1 MEQKEQTVTMTRE
14 EWWIVDAALLLFKRN
29 DKESGEFWAKMARS
43 CENREEA
50 AQYIQFALDREKSV
64 REIGR
69 VMEKIKEGQYEDH

>member
-1 MEQKEQTVTMTRE
+1 MENKEQTVTLMRE
-14 EWWIVDAALLLFKRN
+14 EWWIVEAALLLFKRH
-29 DKESGEFWAKMARS
+29 DKELGEFWEKMARS
-43 CENREEA
+43 CENGQEA